1 MPGLFGL
8 LNLGAQSLQ
17 VQRQGV
23 EVAGHNLANVNNPA
37 YARQR
42 LRIQTSL
49 PIPTPFG
56 SQGTGAQVTGIQQL
70 RSAIVDG
77 QIQAETSVRGFLDAK
92 QAALQYGQAVL
103 GQTIDRQATGPEGSA
118 ASLGIG
124 GQHGIAESLGDLFN
138 SFQSLST
145 NPTSLTERQ
154 AVLTKA
160 QDLAGQLNQIDARLE
175 NLNTSLDSS
184 LQTDVAQANELLRQ
198 IADYNKQI
206 FASENGAPGSAN
218 DLRDLRQQRI
228 EELSKLVNVRSTE
241 QPNGAI
247 DVAVSGTTLVSGLQV
262 LDTLQT
268 YDAGGGQMLVRTAT
282 GGTPLALTGGSLQG
296 AIEARDGALKSLRDD
311 VNTLASLLITEVNS
325 IHNAGF
331 SLTGS
336 TGAVFL
342 AGTNAADIAVNG
354 ALVNDPALLQAS
366 GTNGAVGDNQVALAL
381 AQLAHKQIPALNAR
395 TFSQNYAQTVA
406 SLGQSLAS
414 VTTEISDQTVVEKML
429 QRQRDSV
436 SGVSLD
442 EEMTDLIKFQK
453 GFEASAHLI
462 TTIDE
467 MLQTVLSMKR

>member
-42 LRIQTSL
+42 LRIQTSM
-49 PIPTPFG
+49 PIPTPIG
-56 SQGTGAQVTGIQQL
+56 PQGTGAQVTGIQQL

-92 QAALQYGQAVL
+92 EAALQFGQAIL
-103 GQTIDRQATGPEGSA
+103 GQTIDRQATGPEGTA
-118 ASLGIG
+118 ASLGVG
-124 GQHGIAESLGDLFN
+124 GQHGLAESLGDLFA

-154 AVLTKA
+154 SALTKA
-160 QDLAGQLNQIDARLE
+160 QDLATQFNQIDARLGD
-175 NLNTSLDSS
+175 LNTSLDGT
-184 LQTDVAQANELLRQ
+184 LQTDVSQANELLGQ

-206 FASENGAPGSAN
+206 FASENGTPGAAN

-228 EELSKLVNVRSTE
+228 EELSKLVNAQATE
-241 QPNGAI
+241 QANGAVDI
-247 DVAVSGTTLVSGLQV
+247 SISGTTVVSGLQV
-262 LDTLQT
+262 LDTLET
-268 YDAGGGQMLVRTAT
+268 YDAGGGRMLVRTAT
-282 GGTPLALTGGSLQG
+282 GGTPLTLTGGSLQG
-296 AIEARDGALKSLRDD
+296 VIDARDGALKSLRDD
-311 VNTLASLLITEVNS
+311 VNSLASLLITKVNT
-325 IHNAGF
+325 IHSAGF

-336 TGAVFL
+336 TGAEFFT
-342 AGTNAADIAVNG
+342 GTNAADIAVN
-354 ALVNDPALLQAS
+354 ASLLSDPSLLQAS

-381 AQLAHKQIPALNAR
+381 SQLANQPNPSLNNR
-395 TFSQNYAQTVA
+395 TFSQNYSQTVA
-406 SLGQSLAS
+406 SLGQALAS
-414 VTTEISDQTVVEKML
+414 VTTEISDQTVVEQML
-429 QRQRDSV
+429 HRQRDSV

>member
-1 MPGLFGL
+1 

-23 EVAGHNLANVNNPA
+23 EVSGHNLANVNNPA

-56 SQGTGAQVTGIQQL
+56 PQGTGAQVTGIQQL

-92 QAALQYGQAVL
+92 QAALQYGQAIL

-118 ASLGIG
+118 ASLGAG

-154 AVLTKA
+154 ATLTKA
-160 QDLAGQLNQIDARLE
+160 QDLATQLNQIEARLG
-175 NLNTSLDSS
+175 NLNDSLDSS
-184 LQTDVAQANELLRQ
+184 LQTDVSQANELLGQ

-206 FASENGAPGSAN
+206 FASENGAPGAAN
-218 DLRDLRQQRI
+218 DLRDLRQQRL
-228 EELSKLVNVRSTE
+228 EELSKLVTVQSTE

-247 DVAVSGTTLVSGLQV
+247 DVSISGTTVVSGLQV
-262 LDTLQT
+262 LDTLET
-268 YDAGGGQMLVRTAT
+268 YDAGGGQRLVRTAA

-311 VNTLASLLITEVNS
+311 VNGLASLVITEVNT
-325 IHNAGF
+325 IHRAGF
-331 SLTGS
+331 SLNGS
-336 TGAVFL
+336 TGADFYT
-342 AGTNAADIAVNG
+342 GTNAADIAVNG
-354 ALVNDPALLQAS
+354 ALLDDPTLLQAS
-366 GTNGAVGDNQVALAL
+366 GTSGAVGDNQVALAL
-381 AQLAHKQIPALNAR
+381 AQLANRPNPSLNNR

-406 SLGQSLAS
+406 SLGESLAS

>member
-1 MPGLFGL
+1 M
-8 LNLGAQSLQ
+8 NLGAQSLQ

-23 EVAGHNLANVNNPA
+23 EVSGHNLANVNNPA

-49 PIPTPFG
+49 PIPTPWG
-56 SQGTGAQVTGIQQL
+56 PQGTGAQVTGIQQL

-92 QAALQYGQAVL
+92 QAALQYGQAIL

-118 ASLGIG
+118 ASLGVG
-124 GQHGIAESLGDLFN
+124 GQHGLAESLGDLFS

-154 AVLTKA
+154 AVLMKA
-160 QDLAGQLNQIDARLE
+160 QDLAMQLNQIDTRLG

-184 LQTDVAQANELLRQ
+184 LQTDVSQANELLSQ

-228 EELSKLVNVRSTE
+228 EELSRLVNAQATE

-247 DVAVSGTTLVSGLQV
+247 DVSISGTTMVSGLQV
-262 LDTLQT
+262 LDTLET

-282 GGTPLALTGGSLQG
+282 GGAALTLTGGSLQG
-296 AIEARDGALKSLRDD
+296 TIDARDGALKTLRAD
-311 VNTLASLLITEVNS
+311 VNSLASLVITEVNTLHS
-325 IHNAGF
+325 AGF

-336 TGAVFL
+336 TGAIFFT
-342 AGTNAADIAVNG
+342 GTNAADIAVNG
-354 ALVNDPALLQAS
+354 TLLNDPALLQA
-366 GTNGAVGDNQVALAL
+366 GGVGGAVGDNQVALAL
-381 AQLAHKQIPALNAR
+381 AQLANKQNPGLSNR

-442 EEMTDLIKFQK
+442 EEMTDMIKFQK